1 MVIRHTGENLKMK
14 YLKEPYPKNLL
25 LVIQVTAVYPTDLPT
40 DNITDD
46 IKAGLDY
53 ALSTFADREREIIR
67 MRYQER
73 LPLREIGLAIGVT
86 TERIRSLSD
95 KILRKLREPQRL
107 GYIKFGKFGYEA
119 LIAKREEEKRNAKV
133 DSQLQM
139 TLEELDLTV
148 RSFNCLKVRGC
159 DTVGDIA
166 ALTKEEILKTKNL
179 GKKSMIEISEAQK
192 AIGVYNTA
200 WDDFI
205 E

>member
-1 MVIRHTGENLKMK
+1 MVIRHTGENLKLK

-25 LVIQVTAVYPTDLPT
+25 LVIQVTAVYPTELPA
-40 DNITDD
+40 DIITDD

-53 ALSTFADREREIIR
+53 ALSTLADREREIIR

-73 LPLREIGLAIGVT
+73 LPLRDIGIAIGVT
-86 TERIRSLSD
+86 TERIRSLDD

-107 GYIKFGKFGYEA
+107 GYIKYGKCGYDA
-119 LIAKREEEKRNAKV
+119 LITQREEEKRNAKV
-133 DSQLQM
+133 DSQRKM
-139 TLEELDLTV
+139 TMEELDLTV

-166 ALTKEEILKTKNL
+166 DLTEEEIIKTKNL
-179 GKKSMIEISEAQK
+179 GKKSMIEIAEALQ

-200 WDDFI
+200 WDVFI

>member
-1 MVIRHTGENLKMK
+1 M
-14 YLKEPYPKNLL
+14 
-25 LVIQVTAVYPTDLPT
+25 PTED
-40 DNITDD
+40 ITED

-53 ALSTFADREREIIR
+53 ALSTLAEREQAIIR
-67 MRYQER
+67 MRYQEH
-73 LPLREIGLAIGVT
+73 LSLREIGIEIGVT

-107 GYIKFGKFGYEA
+107 GYIKFGKCGYEA

-133 DSQLQM
+133 DSQLRM

-166 ALTKEEILKTKNL
+166 ALTEEEILQTKNL
-179 GKKSMIEISEAQK
+179 GKKSMIEIAEALK

-200 WDDFI
+200 WDEFI